1 MGKKFDKKGK
11 MLPEDSELSY
21 DSEVVS
27 DRRMSDD
34 ALSVDSEEAA
44 MKKEEDEKKN
54 ARKTG
59 KVQDR
64 ADTKNKLKL
73 GEFHRNATNKKKI
86 RKPTTKK

>member
-11 MLPEDSELSY
+11 KLPEDSELSY

-27 DRRMSDD
+27 DRRMSEDV
-34 ALSVDSEEAA
+34 LSVDSEEVA

-59 KVQDR
+59 KV
-64 ADTKNKLKL
+64 
-73 GEFHRNATNKKKI
+73 
-86 RKPTTKK
+86 